1 MTERIF
7 DIIKDP
13 NIIEKENAKEQVQ
26 NGFAK
31 IHEILNETD
40 KHVHVFNKRD
50 NMSLHISDII
60 YRMHQVLK
68 HLDEEFED
76 DVE

>member
-13 NIIEKENAKEQVQ
+13 KIIEKENAKEQVQ

-31 IHEILNETD
+31 IHEILNEID
-40 KHVHVFNKRD
+40 KHVHVFNKGD
-50 NMSLHISDII
+50 NMSLQLLDIKNCMI
-60 YRMHQVLK
+60 HMLK

-76 DVE
+76 E